1 MTPDQPFA
9 AWQQWMGSSP
19 FPGVPGMEA
28 SLREGWSKA
37 LEQLQNF
44 DATEL
49 GVTGAAMR
57 QAPQIRFA
65 PEKLQQLQQD
75 YLREATELWN
85 QSLQSSLSLAD
96 KRFKD
101 DAWERNPMS
110 AFAAAVYLLHRPLTL
125 PQVKPS

>member
-75 YLREATELWN
+75 YLREATLPMAWAVAA
-85 QSLQSSLSLAD
+85 SRMPKPTPTGMCTCWRMRGSMASTSAVLSAP
-96 KRFKD
+96 
-101 DAWERNPMS
+101 EP
-110 AFAAAVYLLHRPLTL
+110 VTPLSDT
-125 PQVKPS
+125 